1 MAPGL
6 RGRGAPGGR
15 RKCFARNFVTLRKR
29 IAGRVSAAGG
39 VAAAPEPSGRQLH
52 RRVHVSLALPVTAME
67 RLAAPEIRAGI
78 ALQPQH

>member
-29 IAGRVSAAGG
+29 IAGRVSAAG
-39 VAAAPEPSGRQLH
+39 ASLPRRSRQG
-52 RRVHVSLALPVTAME
+52 ANCTAVYTCPWPC
-67 RLAAPEIRAGI
+67 R
-78 ALQPQH
+78 

>member
-6 RGRGAPGGR
+6 RGSGAPGGR

-39 VAAAPEPSGRQLH
+39 ASLPRRSRQGAN
-52 RRVHVSLALPVTAME
+52 RTAVYTCPWPC
-67 RLAAPEIRAGI
+67 R
-78 ALQPQH
+78 